1 MILENIVLLNKE
13 YTNLNIPIL
22 IVNKKVHFRKQIE
35 VSKKSIIF
43 VNKKCI
49 LLNKKVYLSKHK

>member
-1 MILENIVLLNKE
+1 LLNKE

-35 VSKKSIIF
+35 VSKKKYSFRKQKVYFIKQ
-43 VNKKCI
+43 KK
-49 LLNKKVYLSKHK
+49 YLSKHK

>member
-1 MILENIVLLNKE
+1 MELCTLYTEFERLTVLGACQ

-22 IVNKKVHFRKQIE
+22 I
-35 VSKKSIIF
+35 